1 MNKRKIKVNAILSL
15 IIIVLIG
22 VLVFC
27 IKDIIKSLK
36 ANEQTKVEIL
46 DSVEGY
52 DYSLNENDSKY
63 FKELFTNL
71 KETLSKEKVDEEEY
85 AKIISQLFITDF
97 YSLANSLNKNDV
109 GGIQFVYTDYQESF
123 VKKAKET
130 VYATVE
136 NNIYGK
142 RNQVLPSVKEVTITD
157 ISETTFEMTDYE
169 DEKAYEVNVKI
180 TYDEDLEYSSNAT
193 LVLVHL
199 NNKLQIAQMK

>member
-169 DEKAYEVNVKI
+169 DEKAYEVNIKI
-180 TYDEDLEYSSNAT
+180 TYDEDLEYPSNAT